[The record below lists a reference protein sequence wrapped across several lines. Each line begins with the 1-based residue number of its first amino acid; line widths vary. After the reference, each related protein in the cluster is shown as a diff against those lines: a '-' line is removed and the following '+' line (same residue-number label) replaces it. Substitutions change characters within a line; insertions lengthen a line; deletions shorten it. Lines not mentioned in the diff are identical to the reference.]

1 MAAKFLLKIDSVI
14 ASKKQNFFVILK
26 NTLKP
31 RKLKMTT
38 ESLRE
43 KLILLVTE
51 KLLEVA
57 IEKNHPNIT
66 RQFDTINPVLV
77 VDQILEKVSKNIEDK
92 PQKFKL
98 QIEKSLELTPTQAF
112 EKIEKR
118 YSEIKRSDKD
128 SLESLYYFT
137 GNMIN
142 HVRGGEQKVFRDFL
156 VFEI

>member
-1 MAAKFLLKIDSVI
+1 
-14 ASKKQNFFVILK
+14 
-26 NTLKP
+26 
-31 RKLKMTT
+31 MTT

-128 SLESLYYFT
+128 SMESLYYFT
-137 GNMIN
+137 GNIIN